1 MNRQQVRRAVE
12 AQAAFFGA
20 MLDEADREVE
30 GAAERL
36 DRVSELAERKS
47 RELAAKEAEC
57 ASLKTAL
64 AEVGQLLAEE
74 QLRRAE
80 YQGNDARCRR
90 ALEVL
95 RQRRLAPDGV
105 PVVRVLADF
114 AEALEGPTEDR
125 SSAPGA

>member
-20 MLDEADREVE
+20 MLDEAEREVE
-30 GAAERL
+30 DATELL
-36 DRVSELAERKS
+36 DRVSDLAGRKS